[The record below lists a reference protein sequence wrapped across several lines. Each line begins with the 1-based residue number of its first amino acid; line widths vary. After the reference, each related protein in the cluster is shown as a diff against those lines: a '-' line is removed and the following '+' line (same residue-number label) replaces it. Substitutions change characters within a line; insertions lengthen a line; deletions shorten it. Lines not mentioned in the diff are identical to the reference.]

1 VFNEIKKILLRLRR
15 TNGMI
20 NLTLLEGLIK
30 ELRNKL
36 DVELVAFKTHSESTS
51 ESLADFNFSKDQ
63 NAIGKTAQM
72 MLIYATHD
80 IKLPPA
86 ILKQQKLVLR
96 DFSLL
101 HPIKIMEAL
110 DEEHFEREE
119 NAMNRKLS
127 LQRNKDKEEVKVKF
141 A

>member
-36 DVELVAFKTHSESTS
+36 DVELVAFEPHSESTS

-63 NAIGKTAQM
+63 NAIGKTA
-72 MLIYATHD
+72 
-80 IKLPPA
+80 
-86 ILKQQKLVLR
+86 
-96 DFSLL
+96 
-101 HPIKIMEAL
+101 
-110 DEEHFEREE
+110 
-119 NAMNRKLS
+119 
-127 LQRNKDKEEVKVKF
+127 
-141 A
+141 

>member
-1 VFNEIKKILLRLRR
+1 
-15 TNGMI
+15 
-20 NLTLLEGLIK
+20 
-30 ELRNKL
+30 
-36 DVELVAFKTHSESTS
+36 
-51 ESLADFNFSKDQ
+51 
-63 NAIGKTAQM
+63 M

-80 IKLPPA
+80 IKLPPE

-119 NAMNRKLS
+119 NAMIRKLS
-127 LQRNKDKEEVKVKF
+127 LQRNKEKEEVKVKF